1 MSPKFIFKV
10 FDCLVRP
17 PILKHVATIGKRA
30 RQSILLILLRHYF
43 IPRFY
48 KLIIFL
54 FCSGEV
60 SLSTSGDRSHL
71 QGKMA
76 HLIFLG
82 KSLDSLESFFGSLLI
97 LQKLNKIP
105 PSHQPYLSAGE
116 TAGLSGWKDD
126 LAKAAQFPGVF
137 CKLSGLVTEVD
148 PVNHR
153 EHFTAK
159 TFRQAGWNI
168 LSSVVVV

>member
-71 QGKMA
+71 QGK
-76 HLIFLG
+76 IG
-82 KSLDSLESFFGSLLI
+82 SFDFPR
-97 LQKLNKIP
+97 QK
-105 PSHQPYLSAGE
+105 
-116 TAGLSGWKDD
+116 
-126 LAKAAQFPGVF
+126 
-137 CKLSGLVTEVD
+137 SGLARVLFWI
-148 PVNHR
+148 PSYI
-153 EHFTAK
+153 AK
-159 TFRQAGWNI
+159 
-168 LSSVVVV
+168 VK